1 MLGPEGE
8 ADLAPAKSMFAIR
21 TCFPECV
28 PDRVPALPQCSICKR
43 ARGVV
48 LWALLPIKPVRY
60 PMSGRL
66 LQPDSIFHIKKST
79 NHLCGLWATS
89 GRRVDGT
96 GGNPRFRSAFWCP
109 SSWSSWSS
117 FGVPQEG
124 GSPRGAQAHVE
135 PDGLTLLLISNERE
149 NATSDMGTTDFL
161 GITVLRSPR
170 AA

>member
-28 PDRVPALPQCSICKR
+28 PDRVPALPQCSICKK

-60 PMSGRL
+60 PMSDRL

-79 NHLCGLWATS
+79 NQTL
-89 GRRVDGT
+89 RVVGD
-96 GGNPRFRSAFWCP
+96 
-109 SSWSSWSS
+109 
-117 FGVPQEG
+117 E
-124 GSPRGAQAHVE
+124 
-135 PDGLTLLLISNERE
+135 
-149 NATSDMGTTDFL
+149 
-161 GITVLRSPR
+161 R
-170 AA
+170 AAGGWNRWESPVSKRILVPVFVVVVVVVWCAAGGRKSERGTSSR